1 MPSNAPKMAF
11 CFLIGKPS
19 ASHGRPATKQLVLQ
33 PIADALT
40 LIVISVSCSPIKK
53 LVVGTFL
60 KTALKQYQED
70 PINCDVTAER
80 LQYVTARFTI
90 FVLKSF
96 TTVPLFIMLQLEFWI
111 SSYLMEVEVG
121 CRWSWTWAWR
131 LGRRWRR
138 RRMIRLAR
146 RWRCMR
152 SSWGWSREWSWS
164 GRGGD
169 CGNGCGGSHG
179 GGQGG
184 GWQKRM
190 MDKVVEDAYDVMWK
204 DCRMW

>member
-1 MPSNAPKMAF
+1 MAF

-40 LIVISVSCSPIKK
+40 LIVISVSCSPIEK
-53 LVVGTFL
+53 LVVGTFS

-80 LQYVTARFTI
+80 LQYVSDKFTI

-96 TTVPLFIMLQLEFWI
+96 TTALVFIMLQLELVWI

-121 CRWSWTWAWR
+121 CRWSWTWAGR
-131 LGRRWRR
+131 LGRR
-138 RRMIRLAR
+138 
-146 RWRCMR
+146 
-152 SSWGWSREWSWS
+152 
-164 GRGGD
+164 
-169 CGNGCGGSHG
+169 
-179 GGQGG
+179 
-184 GWQKRM
+184 
-190 MDKVVEDAYDVMWK
+190 
-204 DCRMW
+204 